1 MSKKM
6 VWAIAGGLT
15 LFMLVVIGV
24 TAASVLAR
32 SQSSVVAP
40 QAQAAP
46 VIPAAAGNQAQASAP
61 VAQVPLSAQQ
71 AAQVAMNLVPGASL
85 TRTPELVNYN
95 GTVAYEVMLNQGTI
109 YVDANSG
116 QVLNA
121 PAQPSNGS
129 GRFGRDGSHEQSEHQ
144 SGGEG
149 GGFGGFFGGNDD

>member
-46 VIPAAAGNQAQASAP
+46 VIPAAGNQAQASAP
-61 VAQVPLSAQQ
+61 VAQVALSAQQ

-129 GRFGRDGSHEQSEHQ
+129 GRFGRDGGHEQSEHQ

>member
-6 VWAIAGGLT
+6 LFGIAGGLT

-24 TAASVLAR
+24 TAVSILTR
-32 SQSSVVAP
+32 SQTAAVAP

-46 VIPAAAGNQAQASAP
+46 VIPAASGNQAQASDP
-61 VAQVPLSAQQ
+61 STQVALSSQQ

-95 GTVAYEVMLNQGTI
+95 GTVAYEVILNQGTL

-129 GRFGRDGSHEQSEHQ
+129 GRFGRDGGREQH
-144 SGGEG
+144 EG
-149 GGFGGFFGGNDD
+149 GGLGGFFGGNDD

>member
-6 VWAIAGGLT
+6 LFGIAGGLT
-15 LFMLVVIGV
+15 LFMLVVIGI
-24 TAASVLAR
+24 TAASILTR
-32 SQSSVVAP
+32 SQTAAAAP

-46 VIPAAAGNQAQASAP
+46 VAGGNQAQASDP
-61 VAQVPLSAQQ
+61 SAQVALSAQQ
-71 AAQVAMNLVPGASL
+71 AAQVAMNLVPGATL
-85 TRTPELVNYN
+85 TRTPDLVNYN
-95 GTVAYEVMLNQGTI
+95 GTVAYEVLLNQGTV

-129 GRFGRDGSHEQSEHQ
+129 GRFGRNGDHEQFEHQ